1 MYNETD
7 LIMDHTLEMLI
18 VFDGN
23 GNIEDY
29 NQEAATLLG
38 YDKELAGTSLEH
50 IFPQIFTE
58 DKSFADIL
66 RDNLDKKISD
76 FATARTEHVF
86 RQI

>member
-38 YDKELAGTSLEH
+38 YD
-50 IFPQIFTE
+50 
-58 DKSFADIL
+58 
-66 RDNLDKKISD
+66 
-76 FATARTEHVF
+76 
-86 RQI
+86 